1 MVLSKFNLSCNITVL
16 FFFSRENA
24 IKYQRLSTESWE
36 AWGGGGGGGGGVHGK
51 SWKIFIV
58 LLGDGNP

>member
-36 AWGGGGGGGGGVHGK
+36 ALGGGGGGGVG
-51 SWKIFIV
+51 SWEVMENFYCAV
-58 LLGDGNP
+58 G

>member
-36 AWGGGGGGGGGVHGK
+36 AWGGGGGEG
-51 SWKIFIV
+51 SWEVMENFYCAV
-58 LLGDGNP
+58 G